1 LPKVNVLLHNLATV
15 PVTSQKVFSSKLKVM
30 LQMSEDR
37 LEMTLVLIEIH
48 RDKTL
53 VIEAVIDSFAIKTMP
68 S

>member
-1 LPKVNVLLHNLATV
+1 
-15 PVTSQKVFSSKLKVM
+15 
-30 LQMSEDR
+30 MSEDR